1 MPIQASEPLTPLRRF
16 WQLLAL
22 DRNDIGVIYLYA
34 VFNGLVNLS
43 LPLGIQAIINLIMGG
58 QVSTSWLILVTVVI
72 LGIALGGVMQIMQ
85 LKITENLQQKIFT
98 RAAFDFAFRIPRMR
112 LDALDKYYPP
122 ELVNR
127 FFDTISVQKGLS
139 KILID
144 FSTASLQVFFGII
157 LLSFYHPFFILFSF
171 VLLLLVLLIFRYT
184 GWAGLRTSLQ
194 ESKYK
199 YEVAHWLEELARAMV
214 SFKLAGKTDLP
225 LRNTDDRVAGYLES
239 RNAHFKVL
247 QIQYILMVIF
257 KVIIAAGLLLVG
269 GFLVIEQEMNIG
281 QFVAAEIIIILVIS
295 SVEKLVMSLQTIY
308 DVLTSLEK
316 IGTVTDIPLE
326 RDSGISSDPSGSDT
340 GLEVKI
346 KNLHFEF
353 PDSGGPILNGVDLHI
368 QPGERLAIVG
378 PNGSG
383 KSVLMRMIAGLYENY
398 TGSIS
403 YNNIPLGNID
413 IPSLRSVM
421 GNSLSQDQIFEG
433 TLLENL
439 TIGRPDI
446 PFEKVKWA
454 VERVGLNEFIETLSG
469 GYDSRLGTEGRKLS
483 RTVIQK
489 IILARCIVAQPR
501 LVLLEDWLGRIELPE
516 RHCIEE
522 CLFGPEG
529 SWTLVSITNDPEFAR
544 QFDRIAILSE
554 GKVIAVGPYAD
565 IQHHPAFISLFNL
578 S

>member
-1 MPIQASEPLTPLRRF
+1 MTEPLTPLKRF
-16 WQLLAL
+16 WRLLAL

-58 QVSTSWLILVTVVI
+58 RVSTSWLILVTIVI
-72 LGIALGGVMQIMQ
+72 LGIAFGGVMQIMQ
-85 LKITENLQQKIFT
+85 LRITENLQQKIFT

-112 LDALDKYYPP
+112 LEALDKYYPP

-171 VLLLLVLLIFRYT
+171 ILILLVVLIFRYT
-184 GWAGLRTSLQ
+184 GWVGLRTSLQ

-199 YEVAHWLEELARAMV
+199 YAVAHWLEELARAMV
-214 SFKLAGKTDLP
+214 SFKLAGKTNLP
-225 LRNTDDRVAGYLES
+225 LANTDTHVSGYLES
-239 RNAHFKVL
+239 RNAHFRVL
-247 QIQYILMVIF
+247 MIQYILMVIF
-257 KVIIAAGLLLVG
+257 KVFIAAALLLVG
-269 GFLVIEQEMNIG
+269 GFLVLEQEMNIG

-295 SVEKLVMSLQTIY
+295 SVEKMVMSLQTIY

-326 RDSGISSDPSGSDT
+326 RDSGISSDPTDQKS

-346 KNLHFEF
+346 KDLHFQFPETSSPILKGVNLH
-353 PDSGGPILNGVDLHI
+353 IR
-368 QPGERLAIVG
+368 PGERLAIVG

-383 KSVLMRMIAGLYENY
+383 KSVFIRMIAGLYENF

-413 IPSLRSVM
+413 LPSLRSVV
-421 GNSLSQDQIFEG
+421 GNSLTQDELFEG
-433 TLLENL
+433 TLKENIV
-439 TIGRPDI
+439 IGRPDI
-446 PFEKVKWA
+446 SFARVMWA
-454 VERVGLNEFIETLSG
+454 VEKAGLSSFVETLSA
-469 GYDSRLGTEGRKLS
+469 GYDTQLGTEGRKLPRS
-483 RTVIQK
+483 VINK
-489 IILARCIVAQPR
+489 VILARCIVANPR
-501 LVLLEDWLGRIELPE
+501 LVLIEDWFGSVEIPDRT
-516 RHCIEE
+516 CVKD

-529 SWTLVSITNDPEFAR
+529 SWTLVCVTNDLAFAR
-544 QFDRIAILSE
+544 QFDRVALLENGQISAIGTYEELCT
-554 GKVIAVGPYAD
+554 
-565 IQHHPAFISLFNL
+565 HPSFQSLFNL

>member
-1 MPIQASEPLTPLRRF
+1 MDRSE
-16 WQLLAL
+16 
-22 DRNDIGVIYLYA
+22 IGVIYLYA

-58 QVSTSWLILVTVVI
+58 RVSTSWLILVTVVI
-72 LGIALGGVMQIMQ
+72 MGIALGGVMQIMQ

-171 VLLLLVLLIFRYT
+171 ILLLLVVLIFRYT
-184 GWAGLRTSLQ
+184 GWIGLRTSLQ

-199 YEVAHWLEELARAMV
+199 YEVAHWLEELARAMI

-225 LRNTDDRVAGYLES
+225 LRNTDERVAGYLES

-257 KVIIAAGLLLVG
+257 KVLIAAGLLLVG

-326 RDSGISSDPSGSDT
+326 RDAGISSDPSGSET

-346 KNLHFEF
+346 KNLHFQF
-353 PDSGGPILNGVDLHI
+353 PDSERPILNGVDLHI
-368 QPGERLAIVG
+368 HPGERLAIVG

-383 KSVLMRMIAGLYENY
+383 KSVLMRLIAGLYEHY

-413 IPSLRSVM
+413 LSSLRSVL
-421 GNSLSQDQIFEG
+421 GNSLSQDEIFEG

-454 VERVGLNEFIETLSG
+454 VERVGLNEFVETLSR
-469 GYDSRLGTEGRKLS
+469 GYETRLGTEGRKLS

-489 IILARCIVAQPR
+489 VILARCIVSQPR
-501 LVLLEDWLGRIELPE
+501 LILLEDWLGRIDLPDRDCVE
-516 RHCIEE
+516 D
-522 CLFGPEG
+522 CLFGPDG
-529 SWTLVSITNDPEFAR
+529 SWTLVSITNDLAFAR
-544 QFDRIAILSE
+544 HFDRIAILSE
-554 GKVIAVGPYAD
+554 GKVVAIGTSAD
-565 IQHHPAFISLFNL
+565 LQSHPAFQSLFNL

>member
-1 MPIQASEPLTPLRRF
+1 MTEPLTPLKRF
-16 WQLLAL
+16 WRLLSL

-58 QVSTSWLILVTVVI
+58 RVSTSWLILVGVVI
-72 LGIALGGVMQIMQ
+72 LGIALAGIMQIMQ
-85 LKITENLQQKIFT
+85 LRITENLQQKIFT
-98 RAAFDFAFRIPRMR
+98 RAAFDFAYRIPRMR
-112 LDALDKYYPP
+112 LEALDKYYPP

-171 VLLLLVLLIFRYT
+171 ILILLIFLIFRFT
-184 GWAGLRTSLQ
+184 GWIGLRTSLE

-199 YEVAHWLEELARAMV
+199 YAVAHWLEELARAMV

-225 LRNTDDRVAGYLES
+225 LSNTDTHVSGYLES

-247 QIQYILMVIF
+247 MIQYIMMVIF
-257 KVIIAAGLLLVG
+257 KVLIAAGLLLVG
-269 GFLVIEQEMNIG
+269 GFLVLEQEMNIG
-281 QFVAAEIIIILVIS
+281 QFVAAEIIIILVIT
-295 SVEKLVMSLQTIY
+295 SVEKMVISLQTIY

-326 RDSGISSDPSGSDT
+326 RDSGISSDPSGHES

-346 KNLHFEF
+346 KDLHFQF
-353 PDSGGPILNGVDLHI
+353 PGNGAAILKGVDLHI
-368 QPGERLAIVG
+368 RPGERLAIVG

-383 KSVLMRMIAGLYENY
+383 KSVLIRMIAGLYENY

-403 YNNIPLGNID
+403 YNSIPLGNID
-413 IPSLRSVM
+413 LPSLRSVV
-421 GNSLSQDQIFEG
+421 GSSLAQDEIFEG
-433 TLLENL
+433 TLMENI

-446 PFEKVKWA
+446 TFNRVKWA
-454 VERVGLNEFIETLSG
+454 IDKSGLNSFVETLPS
-469 GYDSRLGTEGRKLS
+469 GYDTRLGTEGRKLP
-483 RTVIQK
+483 RTVINK
-489 IILARCIVAQPR
+489 LILARCIVANPR
-501 LVLLEDWLGRIELPE
+501 LVLIEDWLGRVEIPD
-516 RHCIEE
+516 RAIVQDS
-522 CLFGPEG
+522 LFGPEG
-529 SWTLVSITNDPEFAR
+529 SWTLVSITNDLAFAR
-544 QFDRIAILSE
+544 QFDRIALLE
-554 GKVIAVGPYAD
+554 DGQIAAIGTYD
-565 IQHHPAFISLFNL
+565 EICLHPTFQSLFNL